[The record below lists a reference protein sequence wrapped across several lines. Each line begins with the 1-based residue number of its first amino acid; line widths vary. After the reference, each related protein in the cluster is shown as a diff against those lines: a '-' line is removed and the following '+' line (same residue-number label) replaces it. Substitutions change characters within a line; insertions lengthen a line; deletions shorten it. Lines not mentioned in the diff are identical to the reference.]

1 MTKLRLGVFV
11 LAVVVVAGFCL
22 AQGQSRR
29 TPPQAPMKKAHVMI
43 SPDQVKWG
51 PGPASLP
58 AGAELAVLSGD
69 PSKAGSFTMRL
80 KFPAGYKVPPHWH
93 PTDENVVVISGTMLL
108 GQGDK
113 FDEAAAHELPAGSFV
128 VMPKQTRHFAMAKEE
143 SIVQIYGT
151 GPFAVTYVNAA
162 DDPRKAK

>member
-1 MTKLRLGVFV
+1 MTRFRLSVFV

-22 AQGQSRR
+22 AQGQTRR
-29 TPPQAPMKKAHVMI
+29 IPPQNPQKSAHVMI

-51 PGPASLP
+51 PGPPSLP
-58 AGAELAVLSGD
+58 PGAELAVLSGD

-113 FDEAAAHELPAGSFV
+113 FDEAAAHELPAGSFM
-128 VMPKQTRHFAMAKEE
+128 VMPKEMRHFAMAKEE
-143 SIVQIYGT
+143 SVVQIYGT
-151 GPFAVTYVNAA
+151 GPFAITYVNAA